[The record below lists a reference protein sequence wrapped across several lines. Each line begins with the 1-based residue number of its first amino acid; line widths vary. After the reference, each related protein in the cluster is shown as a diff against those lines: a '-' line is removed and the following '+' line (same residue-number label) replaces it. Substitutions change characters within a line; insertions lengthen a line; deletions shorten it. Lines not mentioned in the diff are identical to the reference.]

1 MAMTTQD
8 KKFIRP
14 SMLRRT
20 LMTAVLAVS
29 VSGGIPEAASAE
41 CREIAEALQAA
52 LAEGGLEAARSHYD
66 MLWHEPGCKDTMRFR
81 AGRAV
86 SALHARVA
94 QERMAAG
101 ESLESQRPLLE
112 EGLEY
117 ARTWPLLALLGDAA
131 HDEADYGDASA
142 LYQEALVVIDD
153 AAMTPKAPPES
164 EIERIFRRAAQSRM
178 LATDYRPV
186 PRSRSGAPSGLAAVS
201 IRGFVI
207 QRVPLPISFHTDS
220 TEFTAQGRHAAA
232 DMAEYLTV
240 QAPQKITIVGHTDP
254 RGSEAYNLELSRQRA
269 EAVAWYLLDQG
280 FEGQIDLVAA
290 GKTERFPIDDPSAYT
305 QEERWQMDRRVEL
318 IR

>member
-1 MAMTTQD
+1 MRTQN
-8 KKFIRP
+8 KKLIRP
-14 SMLRRT
+14 RMLRRA
-20 LMTAVLAVS
+20 LMTATLAVS
-29 VSGGIPEAASAE
+29 VSGGIPGASAAE

-52 LAEGGLEAARSHYD
+52 LAKGRLEAARGHYD
-66 MLWHEPGCKDTMRFR
+66 TLWHEPGCEDTMRFR

-101 ESLESQRPLLE
+101 ESLESQRPVLE
-112 EGLEY
+112 RGLAY

-131 HDEADYGDASA
+131 HDEADYGGASA
-142 LYQEALVVIDD
+142 LYQEALAVIDD
-153 AAMTPKAPPES
+153 AAMTPNAPPEP

-178 LATDYRPV
+178 LAADYRPV

-207 QRVPLPISFHTDS
+207 KRVPLPISFHTDS

-232 DMAEYLTV
+232 DMAEYLED
-240 QAPQKITIVGHTDP
+240 QAPQSITIVGHTDP
-254 RGSEAYNLELSRQRA
+254 SGPKAYNLELSRQRA

-280 FEGQIDLVAA
+280 FEGRIDIVAK
-290 GKTERFPIDDPSAYT
+290 GETERFPIDDPSAYT
-305 QEERWQMDRRVEL
+305 KEERWQMDRRVEL